1 MIVYEKQDL
10 RGIEYN
16 YVYSD
21 GHYVIRRDDGETMYE
36 DFTSDPHT
44 YTETDEKIGEVQDY
58 ETAMKIL
65 LGVEA

>member
-1 MIVYEKQDL
+1 MICQKTQTIDGVTYTL
-10 RGIEYN
+10 TW
-16 YVYSD
+16 SD
-21 GHYVIRRDDGETMYE
+21 EQYKIRRDDGETMYE

-58 ETAMKIL
+58 EQAMRIL